1 MALERNIKNVMALL
15 SSSNKSNHIQVVVG
29 VLKNSSNE
37 VLLSTRTHKTDFADH
52 LEFPGGKKEPDE
64 TPRMTLKRELKE
76 ELGISIKDISP
87 MGSYIYEYDAFGVEL
102 HPFLIKSYKGDPI
115 ANEKEQIVWVGIQ
128 DLNKVKIIPGSKS
141 IVETL
146 TNIFSIERS

>member
-1 MALERNIKNVMALL
+1 MALL
-15 SSSNKSNHIQVVVG
+15 SSSNKNNLTQVVVG
-29 VLKNSSNE
+29 ILKNSSNE
-37 VLLSTRTHKTDFADH
+37 VLLSTRTHKTDFPDY
-52 LEFPGGKKEPDE
+52 LEFPGGKKELDE
-64 TPRMTLKRELKE
+64 TPRVALKRELKE
-76 ELGISIKDISP
+76 ELGISIKDIRP

-115 ANEKEQIVWVGIQ
+115 ANEKEQIVWVDIQ

>member
-15 SSSNKSNHIQVVVG
+15 SSSNKNNHIQVVVG

-37 VLLSTRTHKTDFADH
+37 VLLSTRTHKTDFPDH
-52 LEFPGGKKEPDE
+52 LEFPGGKKESDE

-76 ELGISIKDISP
+76 ELGISIKDILP
-87 MGSYIYEYDAFGVEL
+87 MESYIYQYDGFGVEL
-102 HPFLIKSYKGDPI
+102 HPFLIKSYNGDPI
-115 ANEKEQIVWVGIQ
+115 ANEKEQLVWVDLQ
-128 DLNKVKIIPGSKS
+128 DLSKVKIIPGSKT

-146 TNIFSIERS
+146 TNRFSKERS

>member
-1 MALERNIKNVMALL
+1 MALL
-15 SSSNKSNHIQVVVG
+15 SSSNKNNHIQVVVG

-37 VLLSTRTHKTDFADH
+37 VLLSTRTNKTDFPDH
-52 LEFPGGKKEPDE
+52 LEFPGGKKESDE

-76 ELGISIKDISP
+76 ELGISIKDISS

-115 ANEKEQIVWVGIQ
+115 ANEKEQIVWVDIQ

>member
-1 MALERNIKNVMALL
+1 MIINLSYIVVTAAILL
-15 SSSNKSNHIQVVVG
+15 DRDKILIARRRKGKHPEF
-29 VLKNSSNE
+29 KW
-37 VLLSTRTHKTDFADH
+37 
-52 LEFPGGKKEPDE
+52 EFPGGKVNRDE
-64 TPRMTLKRELKE
+64 TEEEALKRELKE
-76 ELGISIKDISP
+76 ELGISIKDISS

-115 ANEKEQIVWVGIQ
+115 TNEKEQIVWVDIQ
-128 DLNKVKIIPGSKS
+128 DLNKVKIIPGSKL